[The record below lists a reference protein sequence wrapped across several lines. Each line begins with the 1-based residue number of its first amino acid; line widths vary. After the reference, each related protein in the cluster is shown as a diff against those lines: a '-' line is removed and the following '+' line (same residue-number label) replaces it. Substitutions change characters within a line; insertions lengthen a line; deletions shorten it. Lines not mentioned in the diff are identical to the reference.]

1 MRIGKFVPDKT
12 ADGLIRLNSA
22 ANAEVELRK
31 LIPLGFRFYR
41 SVRRSVF
48 LEEVHGDDRAFHVG
62 NLRNILFKYQFV
74 CDWTAKALYEA
85 ARKLADEKG
94 ND

>member
-1 MRIGKFVPDKT
+1 MSDYPDKT
-12 ADGLIRLNSA
+12 ADGLIRLNST

-41 SVRRSVF
+41 SVKRSVF
-48 LEEVHGDDRAFHVG
+48 LEEVDGDDRAFHVG

-85 ARKLADEKG
+85 AASWPTKRGTTD
-94 ND
+94 DR